1 VEDIYG
7 INVVNQLFDGLV
19 QFSPDLL
26 IIPALAENWQ
36 IEDGG
41 RVYRFLLRENTR
53 FHQGLP
59 VTSRDVVFSLRRL
72 LRTNPAPSILPH
84 LLRIVGAREYR
95 SQQREDLPGLESL
108 SDHEVVVRLEEA
120 YAPFLTALAMHQVKI
135 VPESEVL
142 RDELEFARRP
152 VGSGPF
158 SFVSQDNNVIRL
170 QRFPGYFGGSA
181 FLDELHYVIY
191 AGGKIEEALA
201 DFQNYQL
208 HDIPVH
214 GKIRQA
220 LLGQTNLQR
229 FQRPSLSLLFYGM
242 NCNHM
247 LLRNTELRRALS
259 LAIDRQK
266 LVEDAYEGQFEP
278 ATGILPPGMPGY
290 SPEHRKVVYEPS
302 TAQTLLSQSLRESIS
317 MAPPLEIVSGSQ
329 SPLAKAEIEFV
340 RNSWA
345 ALGISAVPKFVADWT
360 KFEEYLK
367 SDSFQIYR
375 YAWYVDM
382 PDPDNIFQALF
393 ASDSHVNYMH
403 FHSGEIDRML
413 QLARRIYLPTERA
426 LTYQQIEN
434 QVLAAQPLIPLVHLS
449 IDHVYHANVHG
460 VQLSAL
466 GDHVVLF
473 HRVWLNPSSGLGN

>member
-1 VEDIYG
+1 MEDIYG
-7 INVVNQLFDGLV
+7 INVVNQVFDGLV
-19 QFSPDLL
+19 QFSEDLL

-41 RVYRFLLRENTR
+41 KAYRFLLRENAR
-53 FHQGLP
+53 FHHGLP

-72 LRTNPAPSILPH
+72 IRTNPAPSILPH
-84 LLRIVGAREYR
+84 LLKIVGAIEYR
-95 SQQREDLPGLESL
+95 NQQRDELPGVQIIN
-108 SDHEVVVRLEEA
+108 DHEVMVRLEEA
-120 YAPFLTALAMHQVKI
+120 YAPFLTALGMYQAKV
-135 VPESEVL
+135 VPENEVL
-142 RDELEFARRP
+142 RDEAGFIRRP

-158 SFVSQDNNVIRL
+158 SFVSWDGNVIRL
-170 QRFPGYFGGSA
+170 QRFPDYYNGPA

-191 AGGKIEEALA
+191 PGGRIEEALA

-208 HDIPVH
+208 HDIPVQ

-220 LLGQTNLQR
+220 LIGQANLQW
-229 FQRPSLSLLFYGM
+229 FHRPSLSLLFYGM

-247 LLRNTELRRALS
+247 LLRNTEIRRVLS

-266 LVEDAYEGQFEP
+266 LVENAYEGQFEP

-290 SPEHRKVVYEPS
+290 DPEHRKVVSDPS
-302 TAQTLLSQSLRESIS
+302 TAQALLSRSLRESIS
-317 MAPPLEIVSGSQ
+317 MAPTLEIVSASQ

-345 ALGISAVPKFVADWT
+345 ALGISVVPKFIPDWT
-360 KFEEYLK
+360 KFQEYLK
-367 SDSFQIYR
+367 SDSVQIYR
-375 YAWYVDM
+375 YAWFVDM

-393 ASDSHVNYMH
+393 ASDSNVNYMH
-403 FHSGEIDRML
+403 FHNGELDRLL

-426 LTYQQIEN
+426 VMYQQIED
-434 QVLAAQPLIPLVHLS
+434 QVLAAQPLIPLVNLS
-449 IDHVYHANVHG
+449 IDHVYHAYVHG

-466 GDHVVLF
+466 GDHTVLF
-473 HRVWLNPSSGLGN
+473 HKVWLDPSPGLGN